1 MLKSQEKFWSEKLN
15 VFTEGVNKIAL
26 STNDN
31 KRIQSSDLVETYAY
45 GTRRNLLCKKEDIK
59 CDNITKQ
66 YKK

>member
-1 MLKSQEKFWSEKLN
+1 M
-15 VFTEGVNKIAL
+15 

-45 GTRRNLLCKKEDIK
+45 GTRRNLLCKKEDMK

-66 YKK
+66 YKKWLTLMTL